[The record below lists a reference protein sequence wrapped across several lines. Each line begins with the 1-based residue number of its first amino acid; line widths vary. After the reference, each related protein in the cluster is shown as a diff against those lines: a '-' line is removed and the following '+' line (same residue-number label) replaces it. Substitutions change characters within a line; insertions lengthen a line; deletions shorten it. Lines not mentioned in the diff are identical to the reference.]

1 MSKPP
6 LKGKPLSIDNLKP
19 QDFVPVPLE
28 DFEDLVMRTS
38 PEDFVSLA
46 EQMRKAKR
54 VSVEHDPE
62 FDGIR
67 EGLLAALRDFA
78 DRHPLPDGPMSF
90 EGIVELYEKGF
101 LRIES
106 DGDFWRIGMC
116 DPTKRHSLKTRRQRS
131 DNGESKCLKWS
142 TTA

>member
-1 MSKPP
+1 M
-6 LKGKPLSIDNLKP
+6 
-19 QDFVPVPLE
+19 PLE

-78 DRHPLPDGPMSF
+78 DRHPLLRWAD
-90 EGIVELYEKGF
+90 ELRRYCRALREGF